1 MSALSG
7 HILKWD
13 HSFKLPKYM
22 MKLEGTQMFTALF
35 TVVNEWEQIRYQA
48 FVPTKSLV
56 HLRAGLEAIIVSL
69 KQHGLPEPVLGFTD
83 AVAQD
88 IGIFVACMPSLGE
101 NVTPVQLDQFADLP
115 LLSLPDTV
123 SIHILGSHHE
133 IQSGCL
139 NILQQLENDESTLH
153 IGFDMEW
160 EFTTGL
166 SGTGPQ
172 KTALIQIALPTAV
185 YLLQVCHLQ
194 RFPSSLKTI
203 LHSTQIVKV
212 GRNVGADLAKLARD
226 FPDFILPTRK
236 GRTYLGVIELGKLA
250 AEKNAVSSANASL
263 NVITAA
269 TLGCYLS
276 KECRT
281 SEWSLSALT
290 DDQKHYA
297 ALDAHVALQIFD
309 VLRNSDTA
317 GQPLSAATQVGQL
330 VSLYVQRHE
339 VAHGEIVA
347 QPGKYDIL
355 VGQEKNPVS
364 IGVATTKTRALI
376 KITEVLAPNCVIAYH
391 RQSLRDIQGNQGT
404 FMVVVSI
411 SALRTRCNNSGTLDV
426 FFLNS

>member
-1 MSALSG
+1 
-7 HILKWD
+7 
-13 HSFKLPKYM
+13 

-185 YLLQVCHLQ
+185 YLLQVYHLQ

-212 GRNVGADLAKLARD
+212 GRNVGADLAKLA
-226 FPDFILPTRK
+226 
-236 GRTYLGVIELGKLA
+236 
-250 AEKNAVSSANASL
+250 
-263 NVITAA
+263 
-269 TLGCYLS
+269 
-276 KECRT
+276 
-281 SEWSLSALT
+281 
-290 DDQKHYA
+290 
-297 ALDAHVALQIFD
+297 
-309 VLRNSDTA
+309 
-317 GQPLSAATQVGQL
+317 
-330 VSLYVQRHE
+330 
-339 VAHGEIVA
+339 
-347 QPGKYDIL
+347 
-355 VGQEKNPVS
+355 
-364 IGVATTKTRALI
+364 
-376 KITEVLAPNCVIAYH
+376 
-391 RQSLRDIQGNQGT
+391 
-404 FMVVVSI
+404 
-411 SALRTRCNNSGTLDV
+411 
-426 FFLNS
+426 